1 MDNINFEFSN
11 ASQGSQLQSQPQPP
25 QPFNLQNLNNM
36 IQYNQPSSPWT
47 TETFSGFPPFD
58 CSANQSFP
66 LQCSSS
72 KPYPS
77 CFHPYHH
84 QSSDHTSSLDQTVS
98 MVPMLPL
105 PDQYMKPLYQ
115 RSCAKDFAA
124 ANASSAS
131 YSLSFE
137 ASQDPQ
143 ELCRRTYSN
152 SNVTHLNFSS
162 SHQPKQTHPKFPS
175 HTSFSSHGGSVSPN
189 CVNKTRIRWTQDLH
203 EKFVECVN
211 RLGGADKA
219 TPKAILKLMDSD
231 GLTIFHVK
239 SHLQKY
245 RIAKYMP
252 ESLEGKFEKRACGKE
267 LSQLDTKTG
276 VQIKEA
282 LQLQLDVQRHLHEQ
296 LEIQRNLQ
304 LRIEEQGKQLKIM
317 MEQQQKTKESL
328 MKTPEAEAS
337 LSLPASDHTPDPPP
351 PFLVQD
357 NTESL
362 MLTSYGD
369 NQLQSKIS

>member
-1 MDNINFEFSN
+1 MMDNINFEFSN
-11 ASQGSQLQSQPQPP
+11 ASQGSRLQLQQQPP
-25 QPFNLQNLNNM
+25 QPFNLQDLNM

-47 TETFSGFPPFD
+47 TETFSGLTPYD
-58 CSANQSFP
+58 CTANQSFP
-66 LQCSSS
+66 VQCSSS

-77 CFHPYHH
+77 SFHPYYH
-84 QSSDHTSSLDQTVS
+84 QSSDSPSLDQSVS
-98 MVPMLPL
+98 MIPMQPL

-115 RSCAKDFAA
+115 RSCSNDFAA
-124 ANASSAS
+124 TNASSAS

-137 ASQDPQ
+137 ASHDPQ

-152 SNVTHLNFSS
+152 SNVTHLNFTSS
-162 SHQPKQTHPKFPS
+162 QHQPKQSHPRFSSPP
-175 HTSFSSHGGSVSPN
+175 SFSIHGGSMAPN

-219 TPKAILKLMDSD
+219 TPKAILKRMDSD

-252 ESLEGKFEKRACGKE
+252 ESQEGKFEKRACAKE
-267 LSQLDTKTG
+267 LSQLDTRTG

-304 LRIEEQGKQLKIM
+304 LRIEEQGKQLKMM
-317 MEQQQKTKESL
+317 MEQQQKNKESL
-328 MKTPEAEAS
+328 LKKLPDAEAS
-337 LSLPASDHTPDPPP
+337 LSLLDPHIHSPP
-351 PFLVQD
+351 SPFLVHD
-357 NTESL
+357 AEAL
-362 MLTSYGD
+362 MLTSYED
-369 NQLQSKIS
+369 TQLQSTKS

>member
-11 ASQGSQLQSQPQPP
+11 ASQESRLQS
-25 QPFNLQNLNNM
+25 QPFNLQDLNM
-36 IQYNQPSSPWT
+36 IQYNQPPSPWT
-47 TETFSGFPPFD
+47 TETFSGLSPYD
-58 CSANQSFP
+58 CTANQSFP
-66 LQCSSS
+66 VQCSSS

-77 CFHPYHH
+77 SFHPYHH
-84 QSSDHTSSLDQTVS
+84 QSSDPPSLDQSVS
-98 MVPMLPL
+98 MLPMQPL
-105 PDQYMKPLYQ
+105 PDQYLKPFYQ
-115 RSCAKDFAA
+115 RSCANDFAA
-124 ANASSAS
+124 TNASSAS

-137 ASQDPQ
+137 ANHDPQ
-143 ELCRRTYSN
+143 ELCRRTYSS

-162 SHQPKQTHPKFPS
+162 LQPKQNHPRFSSPP
-175 HTSFSSHGGSVSPN
+175 SFSTHGGSVAPN

-211 RLGGADKA
+211 RIGGADKA

-252 ESLEGKFEKRACGKE
+252 ESQEGKFEKRACAKE
-267 LSQLDTKTG
+267 LSQLDTRTG

-304 LRIEEQGKQLKIM
+304 LRIEEQGKQLKMM
-317 MEQQQKTKESL
+317 MEQQQKTKKSL
-328 MKTPEAEAS
+328 LKPPDAEAS
-337 LSLPASDHTPDPPP
+337 LCLLASDDSPPS

-357 NTESL
+357 TEAL
-362 MLTSYGD
+362 MLTSYED
-369 NQLQSKIS
+369 TQLQSKIS